1 MAKLSISRIF
11 EVSKLLATKSGKE
24 LQELVT
30 YTSELAE
37 QVLRI
42 LRNGVTLSDNIDCK
56 VVTYS
61 LLHNTP
67 QEINTDGRTPVG
79 LQVIRTI
86 SPTYGWS
93 SVNWY
98 LNDKGAVILT
108 VGFTNSPASAVQT
121 TLVIYY
127 G

>member
-11 EVSKLLATKSGKE
+11 ETSKLLATKSGKE
-24 LQELVT
+24 LSELIT

-61 LLHNTP
+61 LSNGTP
-67 QEINTDGRTPVG
+67 QEINTDGRTPIG
-79 LQVIRTI
+79 IHIIRTI
-86 SPTYGWS
+86 SSSYGWTS
-93 SVNWY
+93 TNWY
-98 LNDKGAVILT
+98 LNDRGAVILT
-108 VGFTNSPASAVQT
+108 VGFTNSPTAAVET